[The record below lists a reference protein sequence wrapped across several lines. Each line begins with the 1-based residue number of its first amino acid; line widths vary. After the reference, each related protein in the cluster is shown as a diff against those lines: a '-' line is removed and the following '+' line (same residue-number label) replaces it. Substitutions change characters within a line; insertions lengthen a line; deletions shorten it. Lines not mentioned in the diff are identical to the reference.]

1 MQMCTDGGL
10 EPQTTESLDFQQV
23 KSHLQ
28 QRLYSLCFPILLNF
42 KNIIYRKMWS

>member
-1 MQMCTDGGL
+1 MNNILTVHMQMWTNGGL
-10 EPQTTESLDFQQV
+10 EPQTAEILDIQQV

-42 KNIIYRKMWS
+42 